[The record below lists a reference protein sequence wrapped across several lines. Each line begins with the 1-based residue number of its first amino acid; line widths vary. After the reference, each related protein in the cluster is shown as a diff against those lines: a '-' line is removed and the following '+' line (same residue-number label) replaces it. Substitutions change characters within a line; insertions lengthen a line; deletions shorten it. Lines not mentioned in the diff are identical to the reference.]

1 MQLDGHTTV
10 QMGLVSNTDH
20 NAFIKDVCDISTKGT
35 IIDVKYSTAIN
46 QNSGA
51 LIHSALVFWV
61 KGKFAK
67 EA

>member
-20 NAFIKDVCDISTKGT
+20 NAFIKDICEIGTKGQ

-61 KGKFAK
+61 KDRNRK
-67 EA
+67 EK

>member
-10 QMGLVSNTDH
+10 QIGLVTNTDH
-20 NAFIKDVCDISTKGT
+20 NEFIKNICDIGTKGQ
-35 IIDVKYSTAIN
+35 IVDVKYSTAIN

-61 KGKFAK
+61 KDENRKGK
-67 EA
+67 